1 MTGVCAAAAAAIG
14 VVSSGIVN
22 RFPRA
27 EQAFPV
33 LAAGAPHAV
42 PRTTLGINLFGLQ
55 TFNRQQV
62 FANMIAQSEWFS
74 SRGEGWSPMPAAR
87 LDALGWVRSLEP
99 GQTAPRPLVL
109 PAAPFGPAT
118 VRCTFAGKGALQ
130 AGGAARLIDASAEN
144 VELELRPSGAEDEGA
159 WVELIRTD
167 PADPLRDLDCR
178 KSTSLPGERF
188 DPEFLSFLS
197 GFEVIRFLD
206 WQRTN
211 DNAKVAWANRTLPT
225 SASQVGI
232 GGASIEDMVD
242 LANATGADPWFLMPY
257 EADADYIRGFARL
270 VRKRLDPRRKV
281 YVELGNEVWNQ
292 IFDASAQ
299 AEREGLA
306 LGLGHGDPTRARME
320 RYAGKI
326 TAAMRIWTEVYADRP
341 GSLIRVCA
349 SQHANP
355 ELARMILDH
364 EDTRRWVDAL
374 ATAPYLWLDLEGR
387 SRSNLDP
394 IFEAMPDSV
403 ERTFAMAA
411 ANREIAA
418 AHGLRYIA
426 YEGGQ
431 HLVTRDIDLAR
442 AVQRDARMA
451 RVYDRYLEGWRRRFG
466 DTLTLYAS
474 TAPIGEYGAWGLREY
489 AGQPADETPKLTAVR
504 RFQREAR

>member
-1 MTGVCAAAAAAIG
+1 
-14 VVSSGIVN
+14 
-22 RFPRA
+22 
-27 EQAFPV
+27 
-33 LAAGAPHAV
+33 
-42 PRTTLGINLFGLQ
+42 
-55 TFNRQQV
+55 
-62 FANMIAQSEWFS
+62 
-74 SRGEGWSPMPAAR
+74 
-87 LDALGWVRSLEP
+87 
-99 GQTAPRPLVL
+99 
-109 PAAPFGPAT
+109 
-118 VRCTFAGKGALQ
+118 
-130 AGGAARLIDASAEN
+130 
-144 VELELRPSGAEDEGA
+144 
-159 WVELIRTD
+159 
-167 PADPLRDLDCR
+167 
-178 KSTSLPGERF
+178 
-188 DPEFLSFLS
+188 
-197 GFEVIRFLD
+197 
-206 WQRTN
+206 
-211 DNAKVAWANRTLPT
+211 
-225 SASQVGI
+225 
-232 GGASIEDMVD
+232 
-242 LANATGADPWFLMPY
+242 
-257 EADADYIRGFARL
+257 
-270 VRKRLDPRRKV
+270 
-281 YVELGNEVWNQ
+281 
-292 IFDASAQ
+292 
-299 AEREGLA
+299 
-306 LGLGHGDPTRARME
+306 ME